1 MLKTLIPN
9 RRSLSSVSPD
19 LLLSSPGREEV
30 SHNVI
35 TPVEDLS
42 LPPLLQASLPLLPP
56 VLQDSRGTVF
66 LLEMNH

>member
-1 MLKTLIPN
+1 MRNALTFSIF
-9 RRSLSSVSPD
+9 SVVFKFNI
-19 LLLSSPGREEV
+19 LLSSPGREEV
-30 SHNVI
+30 SHDVI